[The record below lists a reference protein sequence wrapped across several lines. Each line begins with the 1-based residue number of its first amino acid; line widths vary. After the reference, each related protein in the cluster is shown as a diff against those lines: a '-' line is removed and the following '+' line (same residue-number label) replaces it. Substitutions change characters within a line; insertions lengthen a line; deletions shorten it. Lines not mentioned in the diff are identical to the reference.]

1 MDGKPEKNMSTIEIL
16 LNAFTTL
23 LVTLDPPG
31 LAPIFLGLTRGM
43 TRSQRKQVALR
54 GSVIAFCILSVF
66 AIFGA
71 SILGGLGISIGAF
84 RIAGGLMLFAIAFE
98 MIFEKRNE
106 RKEKTS
112 EDAIT
117 KDHVHNIA
125 VFPLALPL
133 IAGPGAISA
142 TMLLAA
148 SLPGP
153 IERAELLLVIA
164 LSVGVVLAALM
175 IAHKM
180 ERLLGMSGRAILTRL
195 LGVILAA
202 LSVQFVLDGIKAAF
216 HI

>member
-1 MDGKPEKNMSTIEIL
+1 MATTEIL

-31 LAPIFLGLTRGM
+31 LAPLFLGLTRGM
-43 TRSQRKQVALR
+43 TRQQRKQVALR
-54 GSVIAFCILSVF
+54 GSLIALCILSVF

-71 SILGGLGISIGAF
+71 GILGALGISIGAF

-98 MIFEKRNE
+98 MIFEKRQE

-117 KDHVHNIA
+117 RDHMQNIA
-125 VFPLALPL
+125 AFPLALPL

-142 TMLLAA
+142 TILLAGA
-148 SLPGP
+148 LPGP
-153 IERAELLLVIA
+153 VERMGLLAVIA
-164 LSVGVVLAALM
+164 LSVGVVLMAM
-175 IAHKM
+175 IIAD
-180 ERLLGMSGRAILTRL
+180 RLDRFLGVTGRAILTRL

-202 LSVQFVLDGIKAAF
+202 LSVQFVLDGIKATF
-216 HI
+216 GL

>member
-1 MDGKPEKNMSTIEIL
+1 MATTEIL

-31 LAPIFLGLTRGM
+31 LAPLFLGLTRGM
-43 TRSQRKQVALR
+43 TRQQRKQVALR
-54 GSVIAFCILSVF
+54 GSLIALCILSVF

-71 SILGGLGISIGAF
+71 SILGALGISIGAF

-98 MIFEKRNE
+98 MIFEKRQE

-117 KDHVHNIA
+117 RDHMQNIA
-125 VFPLALPL
+125 AFPLALPL

-142 TMLLAA
+142 TILLAGA
-148 SLPGP
+148 LPGP
-153 IERAELLLVIA
+153 VERMGLLAVIA
-164 LSVGVVLAALM
+164 LSVGVVLMAM
-175 IAHKM
+175 IIAD
-180 ERLLGMSGRAILTRL
+180 RLDRFLGVTGRAILTRL

-202 LSVQFVLDGIKAAF
+202 LSVQFVLDGIKATF
-216 HI
+216 QL

>member
-1 MDGKPEKNMSTIEIL
+1 MATTEIL

-31 LAPIFLGLTRGM
+31 LAPLFLGLTRGM
-43 TRSQRKQVALR
+43 TRQQRKQVALR
-54 GSVIAFCILSVF
+54 GSLIALCILSVF

-71 SILGGLGISIGAF
+71 SILGALGISIGAF

-98 MIFEKRNE
+98 MIFEKRQE

-117 KDHVHNIA
+117 RDHMQNIA
-125 VFPLALPL
+125 AFPLALPL

-142 TMLLAA
+142 TILLAGA
-148 SLPGP
+148 LPGP
-153 IERAELLLVIA
+153 VERLGLLAVIA
-164 LSVGVVLAALM
+164 LSVSVVLMAM
-175 IAHKM
+175 IIAD
-180 ERLLGMSGRAILTRL
+180 RLDRFLGVTGRAILTRL

-202 LSVQFVLDGIKAAF
+202 LSVQFVLDGIKATF
-216 HI
+216 QL